1 MRAKELKLRK
11 LGDSYMLV
19 DTVVDKVDMTQVLTL
34 NSVAAWLWD
43 EARRQGD
50 FTAETLADE
59 LCLKYEVEH
68 DEALRDVEEQLTLWR
83 EYGIIFN
90 DER

>member
-19 DTVVDKVDMTQVLTL
+19 DTVADKVDMTQVLTL

-50 FTAETLADE
+50 FTAETLANE
-59 LCLKYEVEH
+59 LCLKYEVEN
-68 DEALRDVEEQLTLWR
+68 DEALRDVEEQLTLWK